1 MRPPNDLGSRGG
13 RSAPGLPLALRL
25 HGRHRREHLR
35 PHPLARP
42 LGPRREGVRRLPA
55 HDADRPRGRDGAHD
69 HAVPPGQPANL
80 TARRG
85 ALASLRVNAAQR
97 VGHCATSCDPHTIPG
112 LRYRVPE
119 EGPLRV
125 RSVAAA
131 GCLTT
136 ALAMGVAACGG
147 GGSDGGGGGGG
158 GGGGRTTLTIYSSLP
173 LQGDSR
179 PQSTDVVNG
188 EKLALEEA
196 GGKVGK
202 FKITY
207 KSLDDSTAA
216 AGKWEPGQTSAD
228 ARKAAQDQSTIV
240 YLGEFNSGA
249 TAISLPITNEA
260 GILQVSP
267 ANTYVGLTRAEGA
280 DKGEPDKYYPS
291 GKRTFGRVVPADH
304 IQAAAQVAYQK
315 GEGCTKLYILNDKE
329 VYGKG
334 IADQVAAIGKA
345 QGLQVLGNDGIDTK
359 AANFRT
365 LASKIKSSG
374 ADCMFFGG
382 ITQNKGV
389 QVFSDVHAANPTAK
403 LFGPDG
409 VAESPFT
416 SKLST
421 AVQKQTY
428 ITNPTLDPKL
438 YPPSAQDFFKNY
450 KSKYGIDPEPYAIYG
465 YEAMKVALLAIQN
478 AGDKGN
484 DRQAVIDAFF
494 KIKDRDSVLGKYSI
508 DENGDTTLS
517 DYGADRVKDK
527 KLVFDKVL
535 KAQGAS

>member
-1 MRPPNDLGSRGG
+1 
-13 RSAPGLPLALRL
+13 
-25 HGRHRREHLR
+25 
-35 PHPLARP
+35 
-42 LGPRREGVRRLPA
+42 
-55 HDADRPRGRDGAHD
+55 
-69 HAVPPGQPANL
+69 
-80 TARRG
+80 
-85 ALASLRVNAAQR
+85 
-97 VGHCATSCDPHTIPG
+97 
-112 LRYRVPE
+112 
-119 EGPLRV
+119 LRV

-131 GCLTT
+131 SCLLT
-136 ALAMGVAACGG
+136 ALAFGVAAC
-147 GGSDGGGGGGG
+147 GGGGGGG
-158 GGGGRTTLTIYSSLP
+158 GGGGAGRTTLTIYSSLP

-179 PQSTDVVNG
+179 PQSESVVNG

-207 KSLDDSTAA
+207 KSLDDATAA

-249 TAISLPITNEA
+249 SAISLPITNEA
-260 GILQVSP
+260 GILQISP
-267 ANTYVGLTRAEGA
+267 SNTYVGLTRAKGA

-315 GEGCTKLYILNDKE
+315 GEGCTKLYVLNDKE

-334 IADQVAAIGKA
+334 IADQVAGIAKT
-345 QGLQVLGNDGIDTK
+345 QGMTVLGNDGIDTK

-365 LASKIKSSG
+365 LATKIKSSG

-389 QVFSDVHAANPTAK
+389 QVFSDVHAANPTMK

-409 VAESPFT
+409 VAETPFT
-416 SKLST
+416 TKIST

-428 ITNPTLDPKL
+428 VTNPTLDPKL
-438 YPPSAQDFFKNY
+438 YPPAAQDFFKTY
-450 KSKYGIDPEPYAIYG
+450 KSKFGADAEPYAIYG

-517 DYGADRVKDK
+517 DYGSDRVKGG

-535 KAQGAS
+535 KAQAGS

>member
-1 MRPPNDLGSRGG
+1 M
-13 RSAPGLPLALRL
+13 
-25 HGRHRREHLR
+25 
-35 PHPLARP
+35 
-42 LGPRREGVRRLPA
+42 
-55 HDADRPRGRDGAHD
+55 
-69 HAVPPGQPANL
+69 Q
-80 TARRG
+80 
-85 ALASLRVNAAQR
+85 
-97 VGHCATSCDPHTIPG
+97 
-112 LRYRVPE
+112 
-119 EGPLRV
+119 V

-131 GCLTT
+131 GCLLT
-136 ALAMGVAACGG
+136 ALALGVSACGG
-147 GGSDGGGGGGG
+147 SDNGGGSSSSGGGGP
-158 GGGGRTTLTIYSSLP
+158 TTLTIYSSLP
-173 LQGDSR
+173 LQGESR
-179 PQSTDVVNG
+179 AQSTDVVNG

-202 FKITY
+202 YKITY
-207 KSLDDSTAA
+207 KSLDDSTAT

-249 TAISLPITNEA
+249 SAISLPITNEA

-267 ANTYVGLTRAEGA
+267 SNTYVGLTRAEGA

-315 GEGCTKLYILNDKE
+315 GEGCTKVYILNDKE
-329 VYGKG
+329 VYGAG
-334 IADQVAAIGKA
+334 IAKQVANIAKA

-365 LASKIKSSG
+365 LASKIKSAG
-374 ADCMFFGG
+374 ADCVFYGG
-382 ITQNKGV
+382 IAQNKGV
-389 QVFSDVHAANPTAK
+389 QLFTDLHAGNPTAK

-409 VAESPFT
+409 MADPAYYEKASPAVAKMSY
-416 SKLST
+416 L
-421 AVQKQTY
+421 
-428 ITNPTLDPKL
+428 TNPTLDPKL
-438 YPPSAQDFFKNY
+438 YPPAAQDFFAKF
-450 KSKYGIDPEPYAIYG
+450 KQKYGNDPAPYAIYG

-508 DENGDTTLS
+508 DKNGDTTLS